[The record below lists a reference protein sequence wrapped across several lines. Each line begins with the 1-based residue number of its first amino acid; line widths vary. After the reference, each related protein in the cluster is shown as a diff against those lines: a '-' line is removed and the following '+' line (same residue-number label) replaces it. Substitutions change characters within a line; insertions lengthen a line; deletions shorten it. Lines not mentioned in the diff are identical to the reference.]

1 MVSAKI
7 SFCAY
12 KYKHS
17 SLLYKTKYMQKIRF
31 ILIAFFFL
39 SLTQANAQFISGKVF
54 ADTLTNCTFDNGEKT
69 LKNWKIR
76 VIRPGNDTIFTNS
89 DALGNYQIPISGLG
103 NYALQAIADNHYW
116 LPCQSTKILTTL
128 ANTTENLGVQKV
140 LNCPFLQVNIVAP
153 TLVKG
158 KLGNYFVS
166 YKNQGTS
173 DAQNAYV
180 DITLD
185 PFLSITASSISSQ
198 IIGANK
204 YRFQLGT
211 VVWGDEKTFSITTK
225 LQNNISTGLTH
236 CVEAR
241 IFPDSLCSPSPKFL
255 VQLQGDCNNV
265 KPSFTLKKLLNQG
278 NNLIAKVKIVED
290 DVILRV
296 IKDTLKNNIINTIIP
311 PFQLGHVYTAQVILP
326 NGEVIGKG
334 VQSCNVLDTKGY
346 LLQFTQ
352 KDGSPFSHVVCR
364 QNEGSIKAIEK
375 TTLPIGRGTQH
386 FIEQNEGLE
395 YTVRFQNTMK
405 DTAKSVIVTDT
416 LDKAL
421 DPATF
426 EMGASSHAYTWE
438 ISKKGELRVVFS
450 NVALPDSAKN
460 QLASQGYFSYKIA
473 QKKDYQFFTVIKNK
487 SSVKLGTQTLQL
499 TNSVFHT
506 IAKPVRYGEKTVT
519 ICEGTTPPPLIE
531 TLVFPKFDSVTY
543 VTLKILPVKKTTQ
556 FKSIC
561 KGNSI
566 KIGNNTYTFAGIYQ
580 DSFQAKNGCDSI
592 LTTNLTVS
600 ELESSISKIICFGES
615 LILGGIKY
623 AQSGFYISIFKTKL
637 GCDSTVTLNLKILD
651 QPKIDTIYQIL
662 CSAKG
667 PFGIQY
673 GKNIVKTKD
682 GCDSTTILSF
692 ATLKADTITLKGTAT
707 AKGIFTYKDED
718 FIIKKDTILYFDIEE
733 TLNPC
738 DFIKYIVKRFPTAS
752 SNEIAINI
760 KVSIAPNPFRQQ
772 TLLEVKNSP
781 FSQHEL
787 LLFNPLGQRVRK
799 EYFIGD
805 KILLEQNEL
814 LPSVYFYKIV
824 AENIVLYGGKLIV
837 Y

>member
-39 SLTQANAQFISGKVF
+39 SLTQTKAQFISGKVF
-54 ADTLTNCTFDNGEKT
+54 ADTLANCTFDNGEKT

-128 ANTTENLGVQKV
+128 ANSTENLGVQKV

-185 PFLSITASSISSQ
+185 PFLSITTSSISAQ
-198 IIGANK
+198 NIGANK

-211 VVWGDEKTFSITTK
+211 VVLGDEKTFSITTK

-236 CVEAR
+236 CVEVH
-241 IFPDSLCSPSPKFL
+241 IFPDNLCAPSPKFL
-255 VQLQGDCNNV
+255 ALIQGDCNNG
-265 KPSFTLKKLLNQG
+265 KPTFYLKKLVNQG
-278 NNLIAKVKIVED
+278 NNLIAKVKIIED

-296 IKDTLKNNIINTIIP
+296 IKDTLKNSIIDTIKP
-311 PFQLGHVYTAQVILP
+311 PFQTGHVYTTQVILP
-326 NGEVIGKG
+326 NGEVIGRG
-334 VQSCNVLDTKGY
+334 VQSCDVLDTKGY

-352 KDGSPFSHVVCR
+352 KDGSPFSHSACR
-364 QNEGSIKAIEK
+364 QNEGSTKAIEK
-375 TTLPIGRGTQH
+375 TTLPIGRGMPH

-438 ISKKGELRVVFS
+438 LSKKGELRVVFS

-460 QLASQGYFSYKIA
+460 QLTSQGYFSYKIA

-487 SSVKLGTQTLQL
+487 SSVKLGTQALQI

-506 IAKPVRYGEKTVT
+506 IAKPVHYGEKTIT
-519 ICEGTTPPPLIE
+519 ICEGTTPPPLTE

-543 VTLKILPVKKTTQ
+543 ITLRILPVKKVTQ
-556 FKSIC
+556 TVTIC
-561 KGNSI
+561 NGNGVQ
-566 KIGNNTYTFAGIYQ
+566 IGGVTYTKAGTYQALFFAQ
-580 DSFQAKNGCDSI
+580 NGCDSI
-592 LTTNLTVS
+592 VTLILTVN
-600 ELESSISKIICFGES
+600 ELKSTISKTLCFGEN
-615 LILGGIKY
+615 IKLGNTTYSKSGIYKE
-623 AQSGFYISIFKTKL
+623 IFKTQF
-637 GCDSTVTLNLKILD
+637 GCDSIVTLNLKILD
-651 QPKIDTIYQIL
+651 QPKIDTIYQIQ

-667 PFGIQY
+667 PFGVQY

-692 ATLKADTITLKGTAT
+692 ATLKADTIILKAT
-707 AKGIFTYKDED
+707 TDKNGVFIYKNEA
-718 FIIKKDTILYFDIEE
+718 FKIKKDTIIYFDVKE

-738 DFIKYIVKRFPTAS
+738 DFIKYIIKVGAVNTID
-752 SNEIAINI
+752 EIFTNI
-760 KVSIAPNPFRQQ
+760 KVTIAPNPFRQQ

-787 LLFNPLGQRVRK
+787 LLFNPFGQRVRK
-799 EYFIGD
+799 EDFIGN

-814 LPSVYFYKIV
+814 IPSIYFYKII
-824 AENIVLYGGKLIV
+824 AENIVLYAGKLIV